1 MWMEDVTKSLS
12 IDEIVDEIKTQFNI
26 IGRDNEL
33 KYLIISKLTGKHVLI
48 EGPVGVGKTTL
59 GAALAK
65 FFDQSFIRVDGD
77 ERYTETK
84 MVGFFDPPIVLKKGW
99 NWESFIPGPLVQAM
113 KSGGILFLNEVNRLP
128 EGTQNALLP
137 ALDEGIVEIPKLGT
151 LKAKEGFMV
160 IATQNPEEYVGTTVL
175 SEALKDRFIWI
186 RLDYQ
191 SEEEEIEIVKSRSS
205 CTNEKV
211 IRFAVKVVRATRN
224 HPEIL
229 RGSSVRGAIDIAQLF
244 TYLGE
249 FNLQNAIEATIAS
262 LGKKVEASEDAER
275 PIEKILEEIVRT
287 VLSENFQ

>member
-191 SEEEEIEIVKSRSS
+191 SEEEEIEIVRSRSS

>member
-1 MWMEDVTKSLS
+1 MEDITKSLS
-12 IDEIVDEIKTQFNI
+12 IDEMVEEIKGKFSI

-59 GAALAK
+59 GVALARY
-65 FFDQSFIRVDGD
+65 FDQSFIRVDGD

-113 KSGGILFLNEVNRLP
+113 KSGGVLFLNEVNRLP

-191 SEEEEIEIVKSRSS
+191 SEEEEIEIVKSRSN
-205 CTNEKV
+205 CTNDKV
-211 IRFAVKVVRATRN
+211 IRFAVKVARATRS
-224 HPEIL
+224 HPEII
-229 RGSSVRGAIDIAQLF
+229 RGASVRGSIDIAQLF
-244 TYLGE
+244 THLEE

-275 PIEKILEEIVRT
+275 SIEKILEEIVRT

>member
-1 MWMEDVTKSLS
+1 MEDITKSLS
-12 IDEIVDEIKTQFNI
+12 IDEMVEEIKRKFNI

-59 GAALAK
+59 GAALARY
-65 FFDQSFIRVDGD
+65 FDQSFIRVDGD

-113 KSGGILFLNEVNRLP
+113 KSGGVLFLNEVNRLP

-151 LKAKEGFMV
+151 LKSKEGFMV

-191 SEEEEIEIVKSRSS
+191 SEEEEIEIVKSRSN
-205 CTNEKV
+205 CTNDKV
-211 IRFAVKVVRATRN
+211 IRFAVKVVRETRN
-224 HPEIL
+224 HPEII
-229 RGSSVRGAIDIAQLF
+229 RGASVRGAIDIAQLF
-244 TYLGE
+244 THLGE